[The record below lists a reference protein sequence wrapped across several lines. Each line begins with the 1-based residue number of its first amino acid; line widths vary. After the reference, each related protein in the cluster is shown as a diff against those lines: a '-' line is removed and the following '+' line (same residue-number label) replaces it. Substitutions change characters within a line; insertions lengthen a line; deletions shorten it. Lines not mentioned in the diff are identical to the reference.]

1 MNICFLQIYT
11 HTQFVS
17 NIYIIKLVSINQKI
31 KQDLINI
38 IIIFKNYVS
47 KSCSMTNFIKKI
59 IIKSIGCDLELTQSA
74 NEILNTLAVSF
85 FIWSEMTIWQHD
97 NFFKNK
103 QHFTKSFRCS
113 TKVFMV
119 ENKLWCNSLKHIS
132 SEQCCLPFSNS
143 KMSYI
148 YNIIPILIIFPNLTT
163 FLK

>member
-1 MNICFLQIYT
+1 MFLQVYT

-47 KSCSMTNFIKKI
+47 KSCSMKNFIKKI

-85 FIWSEMTIWQHD
+85 FIWQSSFIWQHD

-119 ENKLWCNSLKHIS
+119 ENKLWCNSLKHFS
-132 SEQCCLPFSNS
+132 PEQCFLPFSNS
-143 KMSYI
+143 KISYI